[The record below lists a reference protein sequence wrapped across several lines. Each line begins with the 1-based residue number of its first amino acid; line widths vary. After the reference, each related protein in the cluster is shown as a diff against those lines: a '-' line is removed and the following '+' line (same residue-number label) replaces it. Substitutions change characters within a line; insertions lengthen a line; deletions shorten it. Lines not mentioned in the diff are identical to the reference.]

1 MSKRKI
7 EVVYDKNLSKEQLYQ
22 NAKQEIKYIYDS
34 LKNQKQTKKDK
45 EFYDLLSNIDKNK
58 DSYFR
63 VLFLLSLYCN
73 YFHKIKDKINIA
85 KLDSS
90 LISECYKKNN
100 FFILDTQDNH
110 LELLN
115 DISTFFN
122 TDAINIEEITGKI
135 LYDIYNIN
143 IQLKPQ

>member
-7 EVVYDKNLSKEQLYQ
+7 EVIYDKNLSKEQLYQ
-22 NAKQEIKYIYDS
+22 NAKQEIKDIYNS
-34 LKNQKQTKKDK
+34 LKNQKQTKKEK
-45 EFYDLLSNIDKNK
+45 EFNELLSNIDKNK

-73 YFHKIKDKINIA
+73 YFHKIKH
-85 KLDSS
+85 KLDITKLNSS
-90 LISECYKKNN
+90 LTSECYKKNN
-100 FFILDTQDNH
+100 FVILDTQNNH

-122 TDAINIEEITGKI
+122 TDAINIEEITGKM
-135 LYDIYNIN
+135 LYDLYNID